1 MNKIDKMDKDCQRWA
16 KMDKWTQNNLEDEQ
30 VEGEQIER

>member
-1 MNKIDKMDKDCQRWA
+1 MNKIDKMDKDGQRWA

>member
-1 MNKIDKMDKDCQRWA
+1 MNKIDKMDNDGQRWA
-16 KMDKWTQNNLEDEQ
+16 KMDKWAQNNLEDEQ